1 MKATIK
7 DTKDHALSIK
17 KGGLKGSK
25 AWERLELYL
34 KGHDNVFE
42 MWGETC
48 LFIRN
53 EYKPLSNI
61 VKSDFFF

>member
-17 KGGLKGSK
+17 NGGLKGSK

-34 KGHDNVFE
+34 
-42 MWGETC
+42 
-48 LFIRN
+48 
-53 EYKPLSNI
+53 
-61 VKSDFFF
+61 